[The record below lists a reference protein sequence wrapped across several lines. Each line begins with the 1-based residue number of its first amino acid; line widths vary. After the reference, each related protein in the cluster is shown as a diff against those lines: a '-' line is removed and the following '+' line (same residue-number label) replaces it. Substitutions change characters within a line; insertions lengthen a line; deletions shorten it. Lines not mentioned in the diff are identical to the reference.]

1 MAEDPK
7 YITRLMRIRCSMGT
21 MDNYINVGTDHGVLA
36 GAEQQPVLN
45 ANDHTKENIIH
56 CGNCESDQN
65 PERMFRKG
73 LVSGL
78 MGPAGLLLGELI
90 TDTLEDIGIMT
101 CKCKPNTPVPWIF
114 TNESNIL
121 EGAPALTMD
130 SKIACRYGGVIGF
143 VPLDQYPPEEPEAMA
158 EQEESTEEAVPPDTV
173 EAEVAAALEAAMK
186 EIADTG
192 EGGKEAV
199 QRVEP
204 FKESLHQ

>member
-1 MAEDPK
+1 MAGDPQ
-7 YITRLMRIRCSMGT
+7 YITRLMRIRCNKGT

-45 ANDHTKENIIH
+45 ANDHTEENIIH

-73 LVSGL
+73 LISGL
-78 MGPAGLLLGELI
+78 MGPAGWLCGDLI
-90 TDTLEDIGIMT
+90 TDTLEDIGLMT

-121 EGAPALTMD
+121 EGAPALTIE
-130 SKIACRYGGVIGF
+130 SKVACRYGGVIEF
-143 VPLDQYPPEEPEAMA
+143 VPLDQYPPEEPEVMA
-158 EQEESTEEAVPPDTV
+158 EELTEETTPPDTV

-192 EGGKEAV
+192 EGGKAG
-199 QRVEP
+199 
-204 FKESLHQ
+204 L